1 MVQTRSMRLNKEIPT
16 KKQEEIFNFIKIQL
30 VQFENNKTKDDNV
43 LTCFI
48 IFDYIVKNID
58 LIQSYNTLK
67 WVRIKSAISLKYM
80 LILESLNER
89 QTQLNE
95 NELQLYK
102 MLWCSHSKM
111 SILDD

>member
-48 IFDYIVKNID
+48 IFDYNHT
-58 LIQSYNTLK
+58 NF
-67 WVRIKSAISLKYM
+67 
-80 LILESLNER
+80 
-89 QTQLNE
+89 
-95 NELQLYK
+95 
-102 MLWCSHSKM
+102 
-111 SILDD
+111 

>member
-1 MVQTRSMRLNKEIPT
+1 MGVLNEKRCKEIPT
-16 KKQEEIFNFIKIQL
+16 KKQEEISNFIKLQL
-30 VQFENNKTKDDNV
+30 LQFENNKTNDDHV
-43 LTCFI
+43 LTCYI
-48 IFDYIVKNID
+48 IFDYIIKNID